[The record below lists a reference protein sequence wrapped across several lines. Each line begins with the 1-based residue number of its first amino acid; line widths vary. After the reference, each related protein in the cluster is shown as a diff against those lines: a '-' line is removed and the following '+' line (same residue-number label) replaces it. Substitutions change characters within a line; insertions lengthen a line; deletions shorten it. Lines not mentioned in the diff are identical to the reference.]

1 METQINELYPI
12 MPEWE
17 PSAPPL
23 DGGQSYR
30 LQKINEIQRVLE
42 DEREKRHNL
51 SKKYHKA
58 VKVVGN
64 IDSALVTISMGLSVA
79 GVGILSTVIA
89 VPAVIVMETTALG
102 AGFLGIIGGLFNKML
117 MRKAEKHEKIKVI
130 AETKLD
136 TINGLISK
144 ALTDNKISDEEYTLI
159 LSEVIKYRKMTEDV
173 RSKTRKSIDEEMRTS
188 LINQGREEARNSF
201 RKMFHKNNDDNS
213 DQNSD
218 ENSDQN
224 VLKLKYLLEKRCR
237 F

>member
-64 IDSALVTISMGLSVA
+64 IDSALVTISMGLSFA

-102 AGFLGIIGGLFNKML
+102 AGFLGIIGGQFNKML

-159 LSEVIKYRKMTEDV
+159 LSEVIKYRKMKEDV

-188 LINQGREEARNSF
+188 LINQGREEARNYF
-201 RKMFHKNNDDNS
+201 RKMFHKNND
-213 DQNSD
+213 
-218 ENSDQN
+218 
-224 VLKLKYLLEKRCR
+224 EKQR
-237 F
+237 

>member
-17 PSAPPL
+17 PPASPSAPPL

-102 AGFLGIIGGLFNKML
+102 AGFLGIIGSQFNKML

-159 LSEVIKYRKMTEDV
+159 LSEVIKYRKMKEDV

-201 RKMFHKNNDDNS
+201 RKMFHKNND
-213 DQNSD
+213 
-218 ENSDQN
+218 
-224 VLKLKYLLEKRCR
+224 EKQR
-237 F
+237 

>member
-1 METQINELYPI
+1 MEHKETQINELYPI
-12 MPEWE
+12 LPEWDH
-17 PSAPPL
+17 PAPPL

-102 AGFLGIIGGLFNKML
+102 AGFLGIIGSQFNKML

-159 LSEVIKYRKMTEDV
+159 LSEVIKYRKMKEDV
-173 RSKTRKSIDEEMRTS
+173 RSKTKKSIDEEMRTS

-201 RKMFHKNNDDNS
+201 RKMFHND
-213 DQNSD
+213 
-218 ENSDQN
+218 
-224 VLKLKYLLEKRCR
+224 EKQR
-237 F
+237 

>member
-102 AGFLGIIGGLFNKML
+102 AGFLGIIGSQFNKML

-159 LSEVIKYRKMTEDV
+159 LSEVIKYRKMKEDV

-201 RKMFHKNNDDNS
+201 RKMSHKNND
-213 DQNSD
+213 
-218 ENSDQN
+218 
-224 VLKLKYLLEKRCR
+224 EKQR
-237 F
+237 

>member
-79 GVGILSTVIA
+79 GVGIISTVIA

-102 AGFLGIIGGLFNKML
+102 AGFLGIIGSQFNKML

-159 LSEVIKYRKMTEDV
+159 LSEVIKYRKMKEDV

-201 RKMFHKNNDDNS
+201 GKMFHKNND
-213 DQNSD
+213 
-218 ENSDQN
+218 
-224 VLKLKYLLEKRCR
+224 EKQR
-237 F
+237 

>member
-102 AGFLGIIGGLFNKML
+102 AGFLGIIGSQFNKML

-159 LSEVIKYRKMTEDV
+159 LSEVIKYRKMKEDV

-201 RKMFHKNNDDNS
+201 RKMFHKNNDE
-213 DQNSD
+213 NSD
-218 ENSDQN
+218 EN
-224 VLKLKYLLEKRCR
+224 VLKFKYLLEKRCR

>member
-102 AGFLGIIGGLFNKML
+102 AGFLGIIGSQFNKML

-144 ALTDNKISDEEYTLI
+144 ALTDNKI
-159 LSEVIKYRKMTEDV
+159 
-173 RSKTRKSIDEEMRTS
+173 
-188 LINQGREEARNSF
+188 
-201 RKMFHKNNDDNS
+201 
-213 DQNSD
+213 
-218 ENSDQN
+218 
-224 VLKLKYLLEKRCR
+224 
-237 F
+237 

>member
-12 MPEWE
+12 LPEWE

-102 AGFLGIIGGLFNKML
+102 AGFLGIIGGQFNKML

-159 LSEVIKYRKMTEDV
+159 LSEVIKYRKMKEDV

-188 LINQGREEARNSF
+188 LINQGREEARNYF
-201 RKMFHKNNDDNS
+201 RKMFHKNND
-213 DQNSD
+213 
-218 ENSDQN
+218 
-224 VLKLKYLLEKRCR
+224 EKQR
-237 F
+237 

>member
-102 AGFLGIIGGLFNKML
+102 AGFLGIIGSQFNKML

-144 ALTDNKISDEEYTLI
+144 ALTDNKDEEYTLI
-159 LSEVIKYRKMTEDV
+159 LSEVIKYRKMKEDV

-201 RKMFHKNNDDNS
+201 RKMFHKNND
-213 DQNSD
+213 
-218 ENSDQN
+218 
-224 VLKLKYLLEKRCR
+224 EKQR
-237 F
+237 

>member
-1 METQINELYPI
+1 METQKNEMYPI
-12 MPEWE
+12 LPEWE
-17 PSAPPL
+17 RSASPSATTL

-30 LQKINEIQRVLE
+30 LQNINEIQRVLE

-64 IDSALVTISMGLSVA
+64 IDSTLVTISMGLSVA
-79 GVGILSTVIA
+79 GVGILSTLIA

-102 AGFLGIIGGLFNKML
+102 AGFLGIIGGQFNKML

-144 ALTDNKISDEEYTLI
+144 ALTDNQTSDEEYTLI
-159 LSEVIKYRKMTEDV
+159 LSEVIKYSKMKEEV
-173 RSKTRKSIDEEMRTS
+173 RSKTRKSIDEEMRMS
-188 LINQGREEARNSF
+188 LISQGREEASNSF
-201 RKMFHKNNDDNS
+201 RKVFNNDGK
-213 DQNSD
+213 Q
-218 ENSDQN
+218 
-224 VLKLKYLLEKRCR
+224 R
-237 F
+237 

>member
-1 METQINELYPI
+1 MKTQINEMYPI
-12 MPEWE
+12 LPEWT
-17 PSAPPL
+17 A

-64 IDSALVTISMGLSVA
+64 IDSTLVAISMGLSVA

-102 AGFLGIIGGLFNKML
+102 VGFLGNIGGQFNKML
-117 MRKAEKHEKIKVI
+117 MRKAEKHEKIIKVI

-159 LSEVIKYRKMTEDV
+159 LSEVIKYRKMKEDV
-173 RSKTRKSIDEEMRTS
+173 RSKTRTSIDEEMRMS
-188 LINQGREEARNSF
+188 LINQGREDSRNSF
-201 RKMFHKNNDDNS
+201 RKVFNND
-213 DQNSD
+213 
-218 ENSDQN
+218 
-224 VLKLKYLLEKRCR
+224 EKQR
-237 F
+237 

>member
-17 PSAPPL
+17 PSASPL

-30 LQKINEIQRVLE
+30 LQTINEIQRVLE

-102 AGFLGIIGGLFNKML
+102 AGFLGIIGSQFNKIL

-159 LSEVIKYRKMTEDV
+159 LSEVIKYRKMKEDV

-201 RKMFHKNNDDNS
+201 RKMFHKNND
-213 DQNSD
+213 
-218 ENSDQN
+218 
-224 VLKLKYLLEKRCR
+224 EKQR
-237 F
+237 

>member
-12 MPEWE
+12 LPEWDRTAP

-102 AGFLGIIGGLFNKML
+102 AGFLGIIGGQFNKML

-159 LSEVIKYRKMTEDV
+159 LSEVIKYRKMKEDV

-201 RKMFHKNNDDNS
+201 RKMFHKNND
-213 DQNSD
+213 
-218 ENSDQN
+218 
-224 VLKLKYLLEKRCR
+224 EKQR
-237 F
+237 

>member
-30 LQKINEIQRVLE
+30 LQKMNEIQRVLE

-102 AGFLGIIGGLFNKML
+102 AGFLGIIGSQFNKML

-159 LSEVIKYRKMTEDV
+159 LSEVIQYRKMKEDM

-188 LINQGREEARNSF
+188 LINQGHEEARNYF
-201 RKMFHKNNDDNS
+201 RKMFHKNT
-213 DQNSD
+213 D
-218 ENSDQN
+218 EKQ
-224 VLKLKYLLEKRCR
+224 R
-237 F
+237 

>member
-1 METQINELYPI
+1 METQINELVTQMYPI
-12 MPEWE
+12 L

-102 AGFLGIIGGLFNKML
+102 AGFLGIIGSQFNKML

-159 LSEVIKYRKMTEDV
+159 LSEVIKYRKMKEDV

-201 RKMFHKNNDDNS
+201 RKMFHND
-213 DQNSD
+213 
-218 ENSDQN
+218 
-224 VLKLKYLLEKRCR
+224 EKQRSKQ
-237 F
+237 

>member
-102 AGFLGIIGGLFNKML
+102 AGFLGIIGSQFNKML

-159 LSEVIKYRKMTEDV
+159 LSEAIKYRKMKEDV

-188 LINQGREEARNSF
+188 LINQGREESSNSF
-201 RKMFHKNNDDNS
+201 RKMFHKNND
-213 DQNSD
+213 
-218 ENSDQN
+218 
-224 VLKLKYLLEKRCR
+224 EKQR
-237 F
+237 

>member
-30 LQKINEIQRVLE
+30 LQKSNEIQRVLE

-89 VPAVIVMETTALG
+89 VPAIIVMETTALG
-102 AGFLGIIGGLFNKML
+102 AGFLGIIGGQFNKML

-159 LSEVIKYRKMTEDV
+159 PSEVIKYRKMKEDV

-188 LINQGREEARNSF
+188 LINQGREEARNYF
-201 RKMFHKNNDDNS
+201 RKMFHKNND
-213 DQNSD
+213 
-218 ENSDQN
+218 
-224 VLKLKYLLEKRCR
+224 EKQR
-237 F
+237 

>member
-102 AGFLGIIGGLFNKML
+102 AGFLGIIGSQFNKML

-159 LSEVIKYRKMTEDV
+159 LSEVIKYRKMKEDV

-201 RKMFHKNNDDNS
+201 RKMFHKNS
-213 DQNSD
+213 DENRD

-224 VLKLKYLLEKRCR
+224 VLKFKYLLVKRCR

>member
-102 AGFLGIIGGLFNKML
+102 AGFLGIIGGQFNKML

-159 LSEVIKYRKMTEDV
+159 LSEVIKYRKMKEDV
-173 RSKTRKSIDEEMRTS
+173 RSKTRKSIDEEMRMS
-188 LINQGREEARNSF
+188 LINQGREEAIYSF
-201 RKMFHKNNDDNS
+201 RKMFHKNND
-213 DQNSD
+213 
-218 ENSDQN
+218 
-224 VLKLKYLLEKRCR
+224 EKQR
-237 F
+237 